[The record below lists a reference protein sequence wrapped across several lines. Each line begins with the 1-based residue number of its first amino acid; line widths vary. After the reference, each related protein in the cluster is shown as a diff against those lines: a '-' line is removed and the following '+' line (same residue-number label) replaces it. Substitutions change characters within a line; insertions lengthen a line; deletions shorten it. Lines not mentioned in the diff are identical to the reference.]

1 MYFSKHLWGCK
12 GFKINLE
19 DANEIT
25 ISEKNH
31 RCILSVWTHHVQ
43 IKRLET
49 NGISCLGFPGGATEK
64 APTCQRKRHRF
75 SPWVGNI
82 PWRRAWQPTLVF
94 LPGDSLDRGAW
105 WATVHQVIESQTPLK
120 WVSIFGLH
128 IIFSFQK
135 AISYTIMPFE
145 QY

>member
-1 MYFSKHLWGCK
+1 MYFSKNLWGCK

-19 DANEIT
+19 DANEII

-31 RCILSVWTHHVQ
+31 RCVLSVWMHHMQ
-43 IKRLET
+43 IERLERWYI
-49 NGISCLGFPGGATEK
+49 NGTSCLGFPGGATEK
-64 APTCQRKRHRF
+64 EPTCQRKRCRF
-75 SPWVGNI
+75 SLWVGKI
-82 PWRRAWQPTLVF
+82 PWRRAWQ
-94 LPGDSLDRGAW
+94 RAAW
-105 WATVHQVIESQTPLK
+105 WATVHKVTESQTPLK
-120 WVSIFGLH
+120 WLSIFGLH